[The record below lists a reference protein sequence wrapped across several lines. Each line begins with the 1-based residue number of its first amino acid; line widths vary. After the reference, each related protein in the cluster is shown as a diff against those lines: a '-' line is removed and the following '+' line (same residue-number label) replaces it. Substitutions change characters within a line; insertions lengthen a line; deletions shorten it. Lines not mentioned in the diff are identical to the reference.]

1 MADKK
6 EKAAEAAEAP
16 QGGGIK
22 AMLPLLIAIVAM
34 PAMAYVT
41 TMFVLLPKL
50 QAAVGSQGAPGA
62 QAEGGGAE
70 GGGAGAEGGG
80 AEGGGAEGGG
90 AEGGGAEGD
99 GAGGGGAGGG
109 GSIFE
114 LGKVLVNVG
123 GSAGT
128 RYLVGNY
135 TLVSKGTDL
144 KSKLV
149 DRKPQLL
156 DIAASVMASKS
167 LLDLEQP
174 GARNLI
180 RSELISAFNNALG
193 DSMIKNIYF
202 TEFAI
207 Q

>member
-1 MADKK
+1 
-6 EKAAEAAEAP
+6 
-16 QGGGIK
+16 
-22 AMLPLLIAIVAM
+22 M

-80 AEGGGAEGGG
+80 AEGGGAEG
-90 AEGGGAEGD
+90 D
-99 GAGGGGAGGG
+99 GAGGG

>member
-70 GGGAGAEGGG
+70 GGGAEGGG
-80 AEGGGAEGGG
+80 AGAEGGG

-99 GAGGGGAGGG
+99 GAGGG

>member
-90 AEGGGAEGD
+90 AEGG

>member
-70 GGGAGAEGGG
+70 GGGAG

>member
-70 GGGAGAEGGG
+70 GGGA
-80 AEGGGAEGGG
+80 G

>member
-70 GGGAGAEGGG
+70 GGGAEGGG

>member
-70 GGGAGAEGGG
+70 GGGA
-80 AEGGGAEGGG
+80 GAEGGG